1 MTDHLGNVRA
11 VVDITDTGED
21 VADVMELVLE
31 QNDYRPFGERV
42 DDERM
47 EVDGENRYRFAGKEE
62 QTFLNGVYSDF
73 GARYHSSDIQRW
85 TTPDPLSEKY
95 YDLSPYAFCNNNPVN
110 FVDPDGMDWYED
122 DAGNA
127 MWIDCSIEV
136 HVDSTGR
143 EWKNIGPEYLFFNG
157 QYLFY
162 FQQSKVYQY
171 EAVSGR
177 PDENGNFVYT
187 KEQQGIPDV
196 GPIPEGLYNVNTQEI
211 QSYWKTNPINVILAP
226 IHKGKFPGGSFAW
239 GYYRVWIENPDIV
252 NVYNYELKTLITR
265 SGFSIHGGITPGS
278 AGCID
283 LYKNAN
289 RFFRRLR
296 KSLSDNIR
304 LNVNYGTIP
313 KFS

>member
-1 MTDHLGNVRA
+1 M
-11 VVDITDTGED
+11 
-21 VADVMELVLE
+21 
-31 QNDYRPFGERV
+31 
-42 DDERM
+42 
-47 EVDGENRYRFAGKEE
+47 
-62 QTFLNGVYSDF
+62 
-73 GARYHSSDIQRW
+73 
-85 TTPDPLSEKY
+85 
-95 YDLSPYAFCNNNPVN
+95 
-110 FVDPDGMDWYED
+110 
-122 DAGNA
+122 
-127 MWIDCSIEV
+127 
-136 HVDSTGR
+136 
-143 EWKNIGPEYLFFNG
+143 LFFL

-177 PDENGNFVYT
+177 PDENGNFV
-187 KEQQGIPDV
+187 
-196 GPIPEGLYNVNTQEI
+196 EI